1 MQPRARLPLALTLA
15 VALVTAPL
23 AAVAHDEL
31 TGSDPAD
38 GAEGEAPEELTLT
51 FSGAISDVGVAVEV
65 TGPGGSV
72 TDGQPEVDDSE
83 VVQELADELPDGDYA
98 VAWRVTSE
106 DGHPI
111 AGEFEFTVS
120 SGAEGSADAEA
131 EGSEADVEEA
141 AEAEEPTD
149 EGTADEAGEEASDDA
164 EEPAAE
170 DATSEQEPVSTPAT
184 GLPGWAWAF
193 IILSAVG
200 LLGALLYTVRR
211 SRT

>member
-72 TDGQPEVDDSE
+72 TDGEPEVDDSE

-120 SGAEGSADAEA
+120 GGAEGSADA
-131 EGSEADVEEA
+131 EEA
-141 AEAEEPTD
+141 AEAEEPTEESTD
-149 EGTADEAGEEASDDA
+149 EATADEAGEEASDDA

-200 LLGALLYTVRR
+200 LLGALIYTVRR